1 MKTSEGRVAG
11 KIAIVTGGAR
21 GMGAAHARLLAAHG
35 AKVVIADI
43 LDADG
48 SALAQEIGDAAV
60 FAHLD
65 VTSAQEWTNAVEL
78 ARSRFGP
85 VNVLINNAGVLAVQ
99 GLEGLSEHDYRRV
112 VNVNQVGAFLGMRAV
127 IEPMRQA
134 GEGSIINVSSTA
146 GIVGYTDCF
155 AYVASKWALRGM
167 TKAAAAELAQYRI
180 RVNSIHPGDVDTPM
194 IAGLND
200 PNGATPPP
208 ETIPL
213 GRRGRTEEV
222 AYLALYLASD
232 ESGYTTG
239 AEHVVDGGATA
250 V

>member
-1 MKTSEGRVAG
+1 
-11 KIAIVTGGAR
+11 
-21 GMGAAHARLLAAHG
+21 MGAAHARTLAAHG

-43 LDADG
+43 LDDDG
-48 SALAQEIGDAAV
+48 KALAQEIGDAAV

-65 VTSAQEWTNAVEL
+65 VTRTEDWSDAVEL
-78 ARSRFGP
+78 ARSNFGH
-85 VNVLINNAGVLAVQ
+85 VNVLINNAGILAVQ
-99 GLEGLSEHDYRRV
+99 GLDGLSEHDYRRV
-112 VNVNQVGAFLGMRAV
+112 IDVNQVGAFLGMRAV
-127 IEPMRQA
+127 IEPMRSA
-134 GEGSIINVSSTA
+134 GGGSIINVSSTA
-146 GIVGYTDCF
+146 GIVGYKDCF

-194 IAGLND
+194 IAGLVE

-208 ETIPL
+208 ETVPL
-213 GRRGRTEEV
+213 GRIGRTEEV

-232 ESGYTTG
+232 ESSYTTG